1 MLHCDS
7 RALCTN
13 LLQSLLC
20 SELCNNESQ
29 GLHDGTRVHNEGAIQ
44 LFPTSLRS
52 MFYRY
57 NGPCS
62 SSVYDFL
69 VIQRMSTVK
78 CILFSV
84 TISFLTS
91 LENYLCNGI
100 SLLSDKIGDTL
111 EGPLAGN
118 IVNASAQFDPVTINA

>member
-1 MLHCDS
+1 
-7 RALCTN
+7 
-13 LLQSLLC
+13 
-20 SELCNNESQ
+20 
-29 GLHDGTRVHNEGAIQ
+29 
-44 LFPTSLRS
+44 

-100 SLLSDKIGDTL
+100 SLLSDKIGETL